1 MCPHLQRDPAGRHFP
16 EYRIPSAR
24 RGCHRSFTGD
34 FSHFVQDAV
43 AAGAVPQVDPYRESL
58 LRGCSPFSFRL
69 RGRLLLVLD
78 GDILF
83 HKPVSFCTSSSASI
97 WELTAPCGRPA
108 FSFHLRGRIV
118 TERPSARNERRGAWM
133 TLNRDRGSVQ
143 QVLNLAAAAV
153 GGPELAD
160 VHYRDKAV
168 AVVRWSGS
176 RATAGGHFRVQ
187 GGDEFLDLR

>member
-108 FSFHLRGRIV
+108 FSFHLSCPNRVSIGSDAAFPTAPAHLGLQSPTAALNAV
-118 TERPSARNERRGAWM
+118 LLPLSMRR
-133 TLNRDRGSVQ
+133 
-143 QVLNLAAAAV
+143 
-153 GGPELAD
+153 
-160 VHYRDKAV
+160 
-168 AVVRWSGS
+168 
-176 RATAGGHFRVQ
+176 
-187 GGDEFLDLR
+187 

>member
-108 FSFHLRGRIV
+108 FSFHLCGAEGCRDSGRNG
-118 TERPSARNERRGAWM
+118 TTTASERRGRHRTA
-133 TLNRDRGSVQ
+133 T
-143 QVLNLAAAAV
+143 
-153 GGPELAD
+153 
-160 VHYRDKAV
+160 
-168 AVVRWSGS
+168 VRERPRTRSASPPPPKIRPPVRSSSRPSTS
-176 RATAGGHFRVQ
+176 RATAAPASR
-187 GGDEFLDLR
+187 RT